1 MHPTVDSA
9 YDVPVTVVPI
19 DGAPAIVVPAHVVS
33 PPLMPASIVPTHVV
47 RAYARPPTVVPG
59 AILIYTG
66 VFGTGAPATCEW
78 TARPRSQRLCYS
90 QAPQRRQWRPC
101 MFREN
106 VGVGGW
112 GWVIGCALCLLC
124 WR

>member
-1 MHPTVDSA
+1 
-9 YDVPVTVVPI
+9 
-19 DGAPAIVVPAHVVS
+19 VS

-66 VFGTGAPATCEW
+66 VFGTGVPATCQW

-90 QAPQRRQWRPC
+90 QAPQRRQRRPC
-101 MFREN
+101 FGRTS
-106 VGVGGW
+106 VWGGGGWLSAAHCAFCVGGRFRRR
-112 GWVIGCALCLLC
+112 LL
-124 WR
+124 RRFLHYASVDA